1 MNHPDLNELIE
12 FVSMDKLTAE
22 TLELS
27 ARVNAH
33 LAECADCRAKVRDLQ
48 KVYDA
53 LLREGGTAAQAA
65 RLLAKAERCKSI
77 PGALES

>member
-12 FVSMDKLTAE
+12 FVSIDALTAE

-27 ARVNAH
+27 ARVNVH

-53 LLREGGTAAQAA
+53 LL
-65 RLLAKAERCKSI
+65 C
-77 PGALES
+77 